1 MTLTSINSFFLRF
14 YFYSFVLHLGALPDS
29 YPAMGTVKGAIVPED
44 QRAAIY
50 NVFRF
55 PLNLF
60 MLAFLVGDFSTEF
73 SFTANAVLLMV
84 TCVLQIRL
92 AWVGSDAGNVL

>member
-1 MTLTSINSFFLRF
+1 MTLTHINYFFSRFCFHSFI
-14 YFYSFVLHLGALPDS
+14 LHHGDLSAS

-60 MLAFLVGDFSTEF
+60 ILIPHNAPGTKGESAIGHSPIPFL
-73 SFTANAVLLMV
+73 
-84 TCVLQIRL
+84 
-92 AWVGSDAGNVL
+92 